1 MSLHTFSDPAFDAAW
16 LAGEGLPR
24 EHGRD
29 LLRLLAALARS
40 SSLRDAA
47 RAADCPIAMRG
58 A

>member
-1 MSLHTFSDPAFDAAW
+1 MSVHTVVRRGW

-29 LLRLLAALARS
+29 LLRLLGALVRS
-40 SSLRDAA
+40 NSLRDAA
-47 RAADCPIAMRG
+47 RACGSPTATPG